1 MASLSLPQRA
11 QRGETTAGQ
20 LRLYSNA
27 RLPMRLAAT
36 LTLRNRLTGER
47 RTIPLQAR
55 LRARGQLQ
63 LPLEVSSAHCGA
75 VEVTVSQL
83 LLLDAFGLFS
93 RRLSCR
99 AEALLRVLP
108 DSWPLTV
115 SLAENAEAAADG
127 ARYSA
132 KTPGPDPGETFRI
145 DRVCWLEGTVTI
157 PAGGSLTVTAE
168 MTKSPSFD
176 YACARTENRGI
187 YGYDMVTAL
196 GSQLTFTGQEAVIED
211 RGLVEIAF
219 QNFGFD
225 LETGV
230 RRVALDVGQDH
241 YYLGVQRRT

>member
-1 MASLSLPQRA
+1 MLCGIVDLGSNTIRLSIYHCEGKEYRLLMHKKTMAGLAGYVQDGVLSDS
-11 QRGETTAGQ
+11 GV
-20 LRLYSNA
+20 
-27 RLPMRLAAT
+27 
-36 LTLRNRLTGER
+36 ER
-47 RTIPLQAR
+47 Y
-55 LRARGQLQ
+55 
-63 LPLEVSSAHCGA
+63 
-75 VEVTVSQL
+75 
-83 LLLDAFGLFS
+83 AFGNLEDF
-93 RRLSCR
+93 
-99 AEALLRVLP
+99 
-108 DSWPLTV
+108 T
-115 SLAENAEAAADG
+115 
-127 ARYSA
+127 
-132 KTPGPDPGETFRI
+132 GETFRI

-176 YACARTENRGI
+176 YACTRTENRGI